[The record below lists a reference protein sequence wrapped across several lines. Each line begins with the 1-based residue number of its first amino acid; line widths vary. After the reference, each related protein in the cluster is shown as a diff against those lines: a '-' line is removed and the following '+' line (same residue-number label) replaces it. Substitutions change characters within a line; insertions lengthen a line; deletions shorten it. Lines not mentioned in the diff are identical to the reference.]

1 MGDQNNNSGTGALT
15 PLSDETIRRCLLGAA
30 LPNEQ
35 ASFEERLLVDDDF
48 EKRVRLVEFELADDY
63 SFERLGAVDRELF
76 ANNFLV
82 TEDRDRK
89 VAVSKALRRSLTTAA
104 DRSPVTSPTSPASKL
119 WPRLKSPALFF
130 SNYPVARIAIA
141 GFALLLLGVFIWLVW
156 KSPRVQPPE
165 LVKRQA
171 TPSPGREYAH
181 PPSSQTPPT
190 PTTTPIT
197 PVGILVLQFGGQTE
211 EQQIQFATA
220 PSETDIVRF
229 ELVLVS
235 HQIAT
240 YQAELLS
247 AAGDRIAG
255 IADVK
260 PVVDNEHAKVVW
272 DVPAQHLK
280 PGDYQIELR
289 RVVEGQTQ
297 AAGRYSFRVK

>member
-1 MGDQNNNSGTGALT
+1 MNDQNNNSGTGALT

-89 VAVSKALRRSLTTAA
+89 VAVSKALRRSLSTAA

-130 SNYPVARIAIA
+130 SNYPVARMAIA

-156 KSPRVQPPE
+156 KSPRVQPTRKAARNAAE
-165 LVKRQA
+165 ECGITVS
-171 TPSPGREYAH
+171 PS
-181 PPSSQTPPT
+181 
-190 PTTTPIT
+190 
-197 PVGILVLQFGGQTE
+197 GILARQT
-211 EQQIQFATA
+211 
-220 PSETDIVRF
+220 S
-229 ELVLVS
+229 
-235 HQIAT
+235 
-240 YQAELLS
+240 S
-247 AAGDRIAG
+247 AAIARAMASSG
-255 IADVK
+255 LRAPRTHRHRDVA
-260 PVVDNEHAKVVW
+260 PPQMPHRLW
-272 DVPAQHLK
+272 TSSTP
-280 PGDYQIELR
+280 R
-289 RVVEGQTQ
+289 RSACQRTT
-297 AAGRYSFRVK
+297 FRSD